1 MVGEDLISKKEI
13 LDMTGISYGQL
24 YRWKRKDLIPEEWF
38 IKKSSYTGQE
48 TFFPKEKII
57 NRINK
62 ILELKDDMPL
72 DDLAAMFTNKPKVD
86 DVNEEYVI
94 EKEIIREETFPIYKD
109 MFREKDKYNFKD
121 ILLMHILQSQL
132 DLGKLTISEIEV
144 MLKLIDKEYRNIEE
158 KDGSVYIIR
167 RLGIGICVVAY
178 REKIIVDDGSK
189 IIGEVNIKNTIE
201 NLKMRLTL

>member
-1 MVGEDLISKKEI
+1 VEEELISKKEI

-24 YRWKRKDLIPEEWF
+24 YRWKRKELIPEEWF

-48 TFFPKEKII
+48 TFFPREKII

-62 ILELKDDMPL
+62 IIDLKDDMPL
-72 DDLAAMFTNKPKVD
+72 DDLAVMFTNKPKVD
-86 DVNEEYVI
+86 DVSEEYLI
-94 EKEIIREETFPIYKD
+94 EKEIIREETLPIYKD
-109 MFREKDKYNFKD
+109 IFREKEEYDFKD
-121 ILLMHILQSQL
+121 VLLMDILQREF

-144 MLKLIDKEYRNIEE
+144 ILKLINKEYKSIEE
-158 KDGSVYIIR
+158 KDGTLYIIR

-189 IIGEVNIKNTIE
+189 IIGEINIKNIIE

>member
-1 MVGEDLISKKEI
+1 MEEELISKKEI

-48 TFFPKEKII
+48 TFFPRAKII

-72 DDLAAMFTNKPKVD
+72 DDLATMFTNKPKVD
-86 DVNEEYVI
+86 DVSEEYVI
-94 EKEIIREETFPIYKD
+94 EKEIIREETLPIYKD
-109 MFREKDKYNFKD
+109 IFREKNEYNFKD
-121 ILLMHILQSQL
+121 ILLMHILQSEF

-158 KDGSVYIIR
+158 KDGTLYIIR

-189 IIGEVNIKNTIE
+189 IIGEVNIKNIIE
-201 NLKMRLTL
+201 NLKMRLTV

>member
-1 MVGEDLISKKEI
+1 MEEELISKKEI

-24 YRWKRKDLIPEEWF
+24 YRWKRKELIPEAWF

-48 TFFPKEKII
+48 TFFPREKII

-62 ILELKDDMPL
+62 IIDLKDDMPL

-86 DVNEEYVI
+86 DVSEEYLI
-94 EKEIIREETFPIYKD
+94 EKEIIREETLPIYKD
-109 MFREKDKYNFKD
+109 IFREKEEYNFKD
-121 ILLMHILQSQL
+121 VLLMDILQREF

-144 MLKLIDKEYRNIEE
+144 ILKLINEEYKNIEE
-158 KDGSVYIIR
+158 KDGTLYIIR

-189 IIGEVNIKNTIE
+189 IIGEINIKNTIE
-201 NLKMRLTL
+201 NLKMRLML

>member
-1 MVGEDLISKKEI
+1 
-13 LDMTGISYGQL
+13 MTGISYGQL
-24 YRWKRKDLIPEEWF
+24 YRWKRKELIPEEWF

-48 TFFPKEKII
+48 TFFPREKII

-62 ILELKDDMPL
+62 IIDLKDDMPL
-72 DDLAAMFTNKPKVD
+72 DDLAVMFTNKPKVD
-86 DVNEEYVI
+86 DVSEEYLI
-94 EKEIIREETFPIYKD
+94 EKEIIREETLPIYKD
-109 MFREKDKYNFKD
+109 IFREKEEYNFKD
-121 ILLMHILQSQL
+121 VLLMDILQREF

-144 MLKLIDKEYRNIEE
+144 ILKLINKEYKSIEE
-158 KDGSVYIIR
+158 KDGTLYIIR

-189 IIGEVNIKNTIE
+189 IIGEINIKNIIE

>member
-1 MVGEDLISKKEI
+1 MEEELISKKEI

-24 YRWKRKDLIPEEWF
+24 YRWKRKELIPEEWF

-48 TFFPKEKII
+48 TFFPREKII

-62 ILELKDDMPL
+62 IIDLKDDMPL
-72 DDLAAMFTNKPKVD
+72 DDLAVMFTNKPKVD
-86 DVNEEYVI
+86 DVSEEYLI
-94 EKEIIREETFPIYKD
+94 EKEIIREETLPIYKD
-109 MFREKDKYNFKD
+109 IFREKEEYDFKD
-121 ILLMHILQSQL
+121 VLLMDILQREF

-144 MLKLIDKEYRNIEE
+144 ILKLINKEYKSIEE
-158 KDGSVYIIR
+158 KDGTLYIIR

-189 IIGEVNIKNTIE
+189 IIGEINIKNIIE

>member
-1 MVGEDLISKKEI
+1 MEEELISKKEI

-48 TFFPKEKII
+48 TFFPREKII

-72 DDLAAMFTNKPKVD
+72 DDLATMFTNKPKVD
-86 DVNEEYVI
+86 DVSEEYVI
-94 EKEIIREETFPIYKD
+94 EKEIIREETLPIYKD
-109 MFREKDKYNFKD
+109 IFREKNEYNFKD
-121 ILLMHILQSQL
+121 ILLMHILQSEF

-158 KDGSVYIIR
+158 KDGTLYIIR

-189 IIGEVNIKNTIE
+189 IIGEVNIKNIIE
-201 NLKMRLTL
+201 NLKMRLTV

>member
-1 MVGEDLISKKEI
+1 VEEELISKKEI

-24 YRWKRKDLIPEEWF
+24 YRWKRKELIPEEWF

-48 TFFPKEKII
+48 TFFPREKII

-62 ILELKDDMPL
+62 IIDLKDDMPL
-72 DDLAAMFTNKPKVD
+72 DDLAVMFTNKPKVD
-86 DVNEEYVI
+86 DVSEEYLI
-94 EKEIIREETFPIYKD
+94 EKEIIREETLPIYKD
-109 MFREKDKYNFKD
+109 IFREKEEYNFKD
-121 ILLMHILQSQL
+121 VLLMDILQREF

-144 MLKLIDKEYRNIEE
+144 ILKLINKEYKSIEE
-158 KDGSVYIIR
+158 KDGTLYIIR

-189 IIGEVNIKNTIE
+189 IIGEINIKNIIE

>member
-1 MVGEDLISKKEI
+1 VEEELISKKEI

-24 YRWKRKDLIPEEWF
+24 YRWKRKELIPEEWF

-48 TFFPKEKII
+48 TFFPREKII

-62 ILELKDDMPL
+62 IIDLKDDMPL
-72 DDLAAMFTNKPKVD
+72 DDLAVMFTNKPKVD
-86 DVNEEYVI
+86 DVSEEYLI
-94 EKEIIREETFPIYKD
+94 EKEIIREETLPIYKD
-109 MFREKDKYNFKD
+109 IFREKEEYNFKD
-121 ILLMHILQSQL
+121 VLLMDILQREF
-132 DLGKLTISEIEV
+132 DLGKLTISEIEII
-144 MLKLIDKEYRNIEE
+144 LKLINKEYKSIEE
-158 KDGSVYIIR
+158 KDGTLYIIR

-189 IIGEVNIKNTIE
+189 IIGEINIKNIIE

>member
-1 MVGEDLISKKEI
+1 MEEELISKKEI

-24 YRWKRKDLIPEEWF
+24 YRWKRKELIPEEWF

-48 TFFPKEKII
+48 TFFPREKII

-62 ILELKDDMPL
+62 IIDLKDDMPL
-72 DDLAAMFTNKPKVD
+72 DDLAVMFTNKPKVD
-86 DVNEEYVI
+86 DVSEEYLI
-94 EKEIIREETFPIYKD
+94 EKEIIREETLPIYKD
-109 MFREKDKYNFKD
+109 IFREKEEYNFKD
-121 ILLMHILQSQL
+121 VLLMDILQREF
-132 DLGKLTISEIEV
+132 DLGKLTIGEIEV
-144 MLKLIDKEYRNIEE
+144 ILKLINKEYKSIEE
-158 KDGSVYIIR
+158 KDGTLYIIR

-189 IIGEVNIKNTIE
+189 IIGEINIKNIIE

>member
-1 MVGEDLISKKEI
+1 MEEELISKKEI

-24 YRWKRKDLIPEEWF
+24 YRWKRKELIPEEWF

-48 TFFPKEKII
+48 TFFPREKII

-62 ILELKDDMPL
+62 IIDLKDDMPL
-72 DDLAAMFTNKPKVD
+72 DDLAVMFTNKPKVD
-86 DVNEEYVI
+86 DVSEEYLI
-94 EKEIIREETFPIYKD
+94 EKEIIREETLPIYKD
-109 MFREKDKYNFKD
+109 IFREKEEYNFKD
-121 ILLMHILQSQL
+121 VLLMDILQREF
-132 DLGKLTISEIEV
+132 DLGKLTISEIEII
-144 MLKLIDKEYRNIEE
+144 LKLINKEYKNIEE
-158 KDGSVYIIR
+158 KDGTIYIIR

-189 IIGEVNIKNTIE
+189 IIGEINIKNIIE

>member
-1 MVGEDLISKKEI
+1 MEEELISKKEI

-24 YRWKRKDLIPEEWF
+24 YRWKRKELIPEEWF

-48 TFFPKEKII
+48 TFFPREKII

-62 ILELKDDMPL
+62 IIDLKDDMPL

-86 DVNEEYVI
+86 DVSEEYLI
-94 EKEIIREETFPIYKD
+94 EKEIIREETLPIYKD
-109 MFREKDKYNFKD
+109 IFREKEEYNFKD
-121 ILLMHILQSQL
+121 VLLMDILQREF
-132 DLGKLTISEIEV
+132 DLGKLTIGEIEV
-144 MLKLIDKEYRNIEE
+144 ILKLINKEYKNIEE
-158 KDGSVYIIR
+158 KDGTLYIIR

-178 REKIIVDDGSK
+178 RERIIVDDGSK
-189 IIGEVNIKNTIE
+189 IIGEINIKNIIE

>member
-1 MVGEDLISKKEI
+1 VEEELISKKEI

-24 YRWKRKDLIPEEWF
+24 YRWKRKELIPEEWF

-48 TFFPKEKII
+48 TFFPREKII

-62 ILELKDDMPL
+62 IIDLKDDMPL
-72 DDLAAMFTNKPKVD
+72 DDLAVMFTNKPKVD
-86 DVNEEYVI
+86 DVSEEYLI
-94 EKEIIREETFPIYKD
+94 EKEIIREETLPIYKD
-109 MFREKDKYNFKD
+109 IFREKEEYNFKD
-121 ILLMHILQSQL
+121 VLLMDILQREF
-132 DLGKLTISEIEV
+132 DLGKLTISEIEII
-144 MLKLIDKEYRNIEE
+144 LKLINKEYKNIEE
-158 KDGSVYIIR
+158 KDGTIYIIR

-189 IIGEVNIKNTIE
+189 IIGEINIKNIIE

>member
-1 MVGEDLISKKEI
+1 VEEELISKKEI

-24 YRWKRKDLIPEEWF
+24 YRWKRKELIPEEWF

-48 TFFPKEKII
+48 TFFPREKII

-62 ILELKDDMPL
+62 IIDLKDDMPL

-86 DVNEEYVI
+86 DVSEEYLI
-94 EKEIIREETFPIYKD
+94 EKEIIREETLPIYKD
-109 MFREKDKYNFKD
+109 IFREKEEYNFKD
-121 ILLMHILQSQL
+121 VLLMDILQREF

-144 MLKLIDKEYRNIEE
+144 ILKLINKEYKNIEE
-158 KDGSVYIIR
+158 KDGTIYIIR

>member
-1 MVGEDLISKKEI
+1 MEEELISKKEI

-24 YRWKRKDLIPEEWF
+24 YRWKRKELIPEEWF

-48 TFFPKEKII
+48 TFFPREKII

-62 ILELKDDMPL
+62 IIDLKDDMPL
-72 DDLAAMFTNKPKVD
+72 DDLAVMFTNKPKVD
-86 DVNEEYVI
+86 DVSEEYLI
-94 EKEIIREETFPIYKD
+94 EKEIIREETLPIYKD
-109 MFREKDKYNFKD
+109 IFREKEEYNFKD
-121 ILLMHILQSQL
+121 VLLMDILQREF

-144 MLKLIDKEYRNIEE
+144 ILKLINKEYKSIEE
-158 KDGSVYIIR
+158 KDGTLYIIR

-189 IIGEVNIKNTIE
+189 IIGEINIKNIIE

>member
-1 MVGEDLISKKEI
+1 
-13 LDMTGISYGQL
+13 MTGISYGQL
-24 YRWKRKDLIPEEWF
+24 YRWKRKELIPEEWF

-48 TFFPKEKII
+48 TFFPREKII

-62 ILELKDDMPL
+62 IIDLKDDMPL

-86 DVNEEYVI
+86 DVSEEYLI
-94 EKEIIREETFPIYKD
+94 EKEIIREETLPIYKD
-109 MFREKDKYNFKD
+109 IFREKEEYNFKD
-121 ILLMHILQSQL
+121 VLLMDILQREF
-132 DLGKLTISEIEV
+132 DLGKLTIGEIEV
-144 MLKLIDKEYRNIEE
+144 ILKLINKEYKSIEE
-158 KDGSVYIIR
+158 KDGTLYIIR

-189 IIGEVNIKNTIE
+189 IIGEINIKNIIE

>member
-1 MVGEDLISKKEI
+1 MEEELISKKEI

-48 TFFPKEKII
+48 TFFPREKIV

-72 DDLAAMFTNKPKVD
+72 DDLAAMFTNKPKVN
-86 DVNEEYVI
+86 DVNEKYVI
-94 EKEIIREETFPIYKD
+94 EKEIIREETLPIYKD
-109 MFREKDKYNFKD
+109 MFSTKDEYDFKD
-121 ILLMHILQSQL
+121 ILLMHILQSEF

-144 MLKLIDKEYRNIEE
+144 MLKLIDEEYKNIEE
-158 KDGSVYIIR
+158 KDGTLYIIR

-178 REKIIVDDGSK
+178 REKIIVDEGSR

>member
-1 MVGEDLISKKEI
+1 MEEELISKKEI

-24 YRWKRKDLIPEEWF
+24 YRWKRKELIPEEWF

-48 TFFPKEKII
+48 TFFPREKII

-62 ILELKDDMPL
+62 IIDLKDDMPL
-72 DDLAAMFTNKPKVD
+72 DDLAVMFTNKPKVD
-86 DVNEEYVI
+86 DVSEEYLI

-109 MFREKDKYNFKD
+109 IFREKEEYNFKD
-121 ILLMHILQSQL
+121 VLLMDILQREF

-144 MLKLIDKEYRNIEE
+144 ILKLINKEYKNIEE
-158 KDGSVYIIR
+158 KDGTLYIIR

-189 IIGEVNIKNTIE
+189 IIGEINIKNTIE

>member
-1 MVGEDLISKKEI
+1 VEEELISKKEI

-24 YRWKRKDLIPEEWF
+24 YRWKRKELIPEEWF

-48 TFFPKEKII
+48 TFFPREKII

-62 ILELKDDMPL
+62 IIDLKDDMPL

-86 DVNEEYVI
+86 DVSEEYLI
-94 EKEIIREETFPIYKD
+94 EKEIIREETLPIYKD
-109 MFREKDKYNFKD
+109 IFREKEEYNFKD
-121 ILLMHILQSQL
+121 VLLMDILQREF

-144 MLKLIDKEYRNIEE
+144 ILKLINKEYKSIEE
-158 KDGSVYIIR
+158 KDGTLYIIR

-189 IIGEVNIKNTIE
+189 IIGEINIKNIIE

>member
-1 MVGEDLISKKEI
+1 MEEELISKKEI

-24 YRWKRKDLIPEEWF
+24 YRWKRKELIPEEWF

-48 TFFPKEKII
+48 TFFPREKII

-62 ILELKDDMPL
+62 IIDLKDDMPL

-86 DVNEEYVI
+86 DVSEEYLI
-94 EKEIIREETFPIYKD
+94 EKEIIREETLPIYKD
-109 MFREKDKYNFKD
+109 IFREKEEYNFKD
-121 ILLMHILQSQL
+121 VLLMDILQREF

-144 MLKLIDKEYRNIEE
+144 ILKLINKEYKSIEE
-158 KDGSVYIIR
+158 KDGTLYIIR

-178 REKIIVDDGSK
+178 RERIIVDDGSK
-189 IIGEVNIKNTIE
+189 IIGEINIKNIIE